1 MKTRPQHL
9 DRTNP
14 ANPANAAQ
22 RLDVT
27 GVMAAEGSAT
37 ACEPCEPRSPHGKS
51 PTRRPQ
57 PRAALNLENTV
68 NDVTTEFLQC
78 PPENEAMRRTQQWF
92 AEGRRLS
99 WLPIFSQANF
109 PGVPIDILQW
119 ADRALFQSA
128 WPISRLEDFMRLPP
142 GITGWLLPEG
152 DDDTDT
158 VVAVWE
164 GMAHF
169 LSVRDRRTGEPQT
182 LMSARKREMEGQVAL
197 PAKDVG
203 DYPQ

>member
-1 MKTRPQHL
+1 V
-9 DRTNP
+9 RTALASWQITP
-14 ANPANAAQ
+14 
-22 RLDVT
+22 
-27 GVMAAEGSAT
+27 
-37 ACEPCEPRSPHGKS
+37 
-51 PTRRPQ
+51 RRPQ

-99 WLPIFSQANF
+99 WLPIFSQTNF

-152 DDDTDT
+152 DEDTDT
-158 VVAVWE
+158 VVTVWE
-164 GMAHF
+164 GVAHF

-197 PAKDVG
+197 LAKDVG